1 MSFQAYI
8 DNVETKT
15 GKSAEQ
21 LKSIAIGKGL
31 ANEDGLA
38 PGVKP
43 GAMIDW
49 LKSDFDLGHGRAMSI
64 VAYIKGKRS

>member
-8 DNVETKT
+8 DNVEAKT
-15 GKSAEQ
+15 GKSAGE

-43 GAMIDW
+43 GAIIDW
-49 LKSDFDLGHGRAMSI
+49 LKSDFDLGHGHAMSI
-64 VAYIKGKRS
+64 VAWIKGKRN